1 MQYHKKYEIEPKYV
15 KDGSV
20 DWHTTGSGAFILC
33 TYRGNRYFV
42 KRFTFGPRYPSKSL
56 PAPVYAQYMAEASRL
71 EDKQKEINT
80 RFKKKGYTFE
90 KDHIVIE
97 DDNFWDDD
105 TNMFVTVTRFVP
117 NGLPDDNDFST
128 LRQADFMALC
138 LDMAEL
144 IRKAHAAGVTH
155 GDLKEKNFFFSQQ
168 GGKIVPY
175 LIDFDLSYPSD
186 YGVRTRSDGS
196 SFFPDGAP
204 FSAGYESPE
213 LYFYNSQKED
223 DPDSGDPKTITD
235 KTDIF
240 TLGVV
245 FHKMWTRQ
253 FPMSGGSAGSF
264 GQAVYEDSPV
274 VIDPKFNFEIGSANG
289 NKFSSLLQWMF
300 LKDSTK
306 RPTADQVLDVLRDKL
321 DVSDFIEVPGAPQKF
336 EVEPHAVHK
345 NSITL
350 LDKDSLKAKGVK
362 VFQKVMRG
370 GQYLYQ
376 VKLKD
381 GTELVLD
388 VDQLVEK
395 GYATAKNSALEE
407 LWEADAEM
415 YEYVSADE
423 IAKLG
428 IASIARRSVMY
439 RKFYCVTYRTGRTRT
454 GGASDLLR
462 DGIVKKKVVAVT
474 SAATSDSPWPEDGMR
489 YDAEAMGRR
498 NVTKVER
505 VMAGADHKYRITMTG
520 ADGTIE
526 RVVDAKFMKL
536 MGYIK

>member
-1 MQYHKKYEIEPKYV
+1 MQYHKKYEIEPSFI
-15 KDGSV
+15 KDGAAN
-20 DWHTTGSGAFILC
+20 WHTTGNGEFILC
-33 TYRGNRYFV
+33 THRGNRYFV
-42 KRFTFGPRYPSKSL
+42 KRFAFGPRYPSKSL
-56 PAPVYAQYMAEASRL
+56 PAPVYAQYMAEAGRL
-71 EDKQKEINT
+71 ENKQKEINT
-80 RFKKKGYTFE
+80 RFKKQGFSFD

-97 DDNFWDDD
+97 EDNFWDDD

-128 LRQADFMALC
+128 LSQADFMALC
-138 LDMAEL
+138 MDMAEL

-168 GGKIVPY
+168 GGKTVPY

-186 YGVRTRSDGS
+186 YGVKPLADGTS
-196 SFFPDGAP
+196 YFAEGAP

-213 LYFYNSQKED
+213 LYIYNKQYDD
-223 DPDSGDPKTITD
+223 DPDLMDPKTITD
-235 KTDIF
+235 KTDVF
-240 TLGVV
+240 TLGIV
-245 FHKMWTRQ
+245 FHKMWARQ

-274 VIDPKFNFEIGSANG
+274 VIDPKFNFEIGPANG
-289 NKFSSLLQWMF
+289 NKFSMLLQWMF

-321 DVSDFIEVPGAPQKF
+321 DVTDFFEVPGAPQKF
-336 EVEPHAVHK
+336 ETEPHDVHK
-345 NSITL
+345 NAITL
-350 LDKDSLKAKGVK
+350 LTKDELKAKDVK
-362 VFQKVMRG
+362 VFQKVTRG

-381 GTELVLD
+381 GTDLVLD
-388 VDQLVEK
+388 VNQLVEK
-395 GYATAKNSALEE
+395 GYATAKNSSLDE
-407 LWEADAEM
+407 LWEADAEK

-428 IASIARRSVMY
+428 VTSIERRAVLY
-439 RKFYCVTYRTGRTRT
+439 RKFYCISYRSGTTRT
-454 GGASDLLR
+454 GSGGDLFR
-462 DGIVKKKVVAVT
+462 EGIVKKKVVPVAAVA
-474 SAATSDSPWPEDGMR
+474 SSDAPWPEHGTQ

-498 NVTKVER
+498 KVTKVER
-505 VMAGADHKYRITMTG
+505 VMDGGDHKYRITMTN

-526 RVVDAKFMKL
+526 RVVDAKFMKM